1 METDKQLDDMEQR
14 IIDAA
19 CELFVQKG
27 FVETSMSD
35 IAARVGVN
43 RPAIN
48 YYFRTKERLFQAV
61 LGNIV
66 GSFVPRVVGTIAQQN
81 LPLRE
86 RISRIVDIYFSVFLR
101 RPFLPLF
108 VLRELNRDFSL
119 IANTVDSLGM
129 ADNLRCVKE
138 SIEREMQ
145 CGLLK
150 SVPMRVAI
158 GTFTSLLVTPFA
170 GRPLVENCLLR
181 EGEGFQNFLDEWKP
195 NIVDTMCRLLENDSN
210 KEATL

>member
-1 METDKQLDDMEQR
+1 METEKQLDDMEQR

-61 LGNIV
+61 LGSIV
-66 GSFVPRVVGTIAQQN
+66 SSFVPRVVGTVAQQDR
-81 LPLRE
+81 PVRE
-86 RISRIVDIYFSVFLR
+86 RISSIVDIYFNVFLK

-108 VLRELNRDFSL
+108 MLRELNRDFSL
-119 IANTVDSLGM
+119 IANTAISLGM
-129 ADNLRCVKE
+129 RDNLLRIKE
-138 SIEREMQ
+138 SIEEEMQ
-145 CGLLK
+145 RGQLRK
-150 SVPMRVAI
+150 VPMRVAL
-158 GTFTSLLVTPFA
+158 GTFISLLVMPFA
-170 GRPLVENCLLR
+170 TRPLVEKVML
-181 EGEGFQNFLDEWKP
+181 GDDEGFQNFLDEWKP
-195 NIVDTMCRLLENDSN
+195 NIVETMCRMLE
-210 KEATL
+210 K